1 MVSWMFVAPKLQVRE
16 PTQQVC
22 DHGERGLLGV
32 SAPRCGGITDRWQV
46 SFPPYPRQRDRLRHP
61 PHDPTDRIFS

>member
-16 PTQQVC
+16 PTLRVC
-22 DHGERGLLGV
+22 EHGERGLLGV
-32 SAPRCGGITDRWQV
+32 SAPCCAGITVQFSE

-61 PHDPTDRIFS
+61 PHDPTHRIFS